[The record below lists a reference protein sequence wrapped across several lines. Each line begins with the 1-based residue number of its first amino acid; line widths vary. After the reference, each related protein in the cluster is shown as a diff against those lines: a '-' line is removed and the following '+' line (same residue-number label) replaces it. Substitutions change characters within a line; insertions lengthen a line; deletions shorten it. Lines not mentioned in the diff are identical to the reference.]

1 MSRVAFE
8 ETFRFRGNTIHKN
21 IVKDF
26 MKQYPEY
33 STEADALRHGIVL
46 LDEKMR
52 KGKGVDDLSVLKED
66 NKKIVQSM
74 KAIQIQNDVLIK
86 LNIELLSRL
95 GSDLSIEDIQQE
107 VKNEIA
113 SSVTRKS
120 EGKFSRTSKREPM
133 ESRREATVQ
142 KEKEVQKEIKASSIT
157 KKRLP
162 MVEDSEEILMIND
175 KPHKKIWRFGKFINE
190 EIEWG
195 QIPEH
200 RLKELE

>member
-52 KGKGVDDLSVLKED
+52 KGKGVDNLSVLKED

-74 KAIQIQNDVLIK
+74 KAMQTQNDVLIK

-95 GSDLSIEDIQQE
+95 GSDLSIEDMQKE

-113 SSVTRKS
+113 SSVTRKA
-120 EGKFSRTSKREPM
+120 EAKFSRTSKRDPL
-133 ESRREATVQ
+133 ESRKGATV
-142 KEKEVQKEIKASSIT
+142 KEEFE
-157 KKRLP
+157 KKLP
-162 MVEDSEEILMIND
+162 MVTDKEEILLIND
-175 KPHKKIWRFGKFINE
+175 KPYKKIYRFGKFINE
-190 EIEWG
+190 EIEWE

>member
-1 MSRVAFE
+1 MARVAFE
-8 ETFRFRGNTIHKN
+8 ETFRFRGNRIHKD

-46 LDEKMR
+46 LDQKMR
-52 KGKGVDDLSVLKED
+52 KEKGIDDLSVLKED

-74 KAIQIQNDVLIK
+74 KAMQIQNDVLIK

-95 GSDLSIEDIQQE
+95 GSDLSIEDLQQE
-107 VKNEIA
+107 VKSEIA

-133 ESRREATVQ
+133 ESRREPKVQ
-142 KEKEVQKEIKASSIT
+142 EEKEIKASSIT
-157 KKRLP
+157 EKRLP
-162 MVEDSEEILMIND
+162 MVKDNEEILLIND

-195 QIPEH
+195 QVPEH
-200 RLKELE
+200 RLEELE

>member
-1 MSRVAFE
+1 MARVAFE
-8 ETFRFRGNTIHKN
+8 ETFRFRGNRIHKD

-46 LDEKMR
+46 LDQKMR
-52 KGKGVDDLSVLKED
+52 KEKGIDDLSVLKED

-74 KAIQIQNDVLIK
+74 KAMQIQNDVLIK

-95 GSDLSIEDIQQE
+95 GSDLSIEDLQQE
-107 VKNEIA
+107 VKSEIA

-133 ESRREATVQ
+133 ESRRGPKVQ
-142 KEKEVQKEIKASSIT
+142 EEKEIKASSIT
-157 KKRLP
+157 EKRLP
-162 MVEDSEEILMIND
+162 MVKDNEEILLIND

-200 RLKELE
+200 RLEELE

>member
-1 MSRVAFE
+1 MARVAFE
-8 ETFRFRGNTIHKN
+8 ETFRFRGNRIHKD

-46 LDEKMR
+46 LDQKMR
-52 KGKGVDDLSVLKED
+52 KGKGIDDLSVLKED
-66 NKKIVQSM
+66 NKKILQSM
-74 KAIQIQNDVLIK
+74 KAMQIQNDVLIK

-95 GSDLSIEDIQQE
+95 GSDLSIEDLQQE
-107 VKNEIA
+107 VKSEIA

-133 ESRREATVQ
+133 ESRREPKVQ
-142 KEKEVQKEIKASSIT
+142 EEKEIKASSIT
-157 KKRLP
+157 EKRLP
-162 MVEDSEEILMIND
+162 MVKDNEEILLIND

-200 RLKELE
+200 RLEELE

>member
-1 MSRVAFE
+1 MSRIAFE

-74 KAIQIQNDVLIK
+74 KAMQTQNDVLIK

-95 GSDLSIEDIQQE
+95 GSDLSIEDMQKE

-113 SSVTRKS
+113 SSVTRKA
-120 EGKFSRTSKREPM
+120 EAKFSRTSKRDSL
-133 ESRREATVQ
+133 ESRKGATV
-142 KEKEVQKEIKASSIT
+142 KEEFE
-157 KKRLP
+157 KKLT
-162 MVEDSEEILMIND
+162 MVTDKEEILLIND
-175 KPHKKIWRFGKFINE
+175 KPYKKIYRFGKFINE
-190 EIEWG
+190 EIEWE

>member
-1 MSRVAFE
+1 MSRIAFE

-74 KAIQIQNDVLIK
+74 KAMQIQNDVLIK

-95 GSDLSIEDIQQE
+95 GSDLSIEDMQQE

-113 SSVTRKS
+113 SSVTRKA
-120 EGKFSRTSKREPM
+120 EAKFSRTSKRDPL
-133 ESRREATVQ
+133 ESRKEATV
-142 KEKEVQKEIKASSIT
+142 KEAFEKN
-157 KKRLP
+157 LP
-162 MVEDSEEILMIND
+162 MVTDKEEILLIND
-175 KPHKKIWRFGKFINE
+175 KPYKKIYRFGKFINE
-190 EIEWG
+190 EIEWE

-200 RLKELE
+200 RLKELEG

>member
-1 MSRVAFE
+1 MSRIAFE
-8 ETFRFRGNTIHKN
+8 ETFRFRGNAIHKN

-74 KAIQIQNDVLIK
+74 KAMQTQNDVLIK

-95 GSDLSIEDIQQE
+95 GSELSIEDMQKE

-113 SSVTRKS
+113 SSVTRKA
-120 EGKFSRTSKREPM
+120 EAKFSRTSKRDSL
-133 ESRREATVQ
+133 ESRKGATV
-142 KEKEVQKEIKASSIT
+142 KEEFE
-157 KKRLP
+157 KKLP
-162 MVEDSEEILMIND
+162 MVTDKEEILLIND
-175 KPHKKIWRFGKFINE
+175 KPYKKIYRFGKFINE
-190 EIEWG
+190 EIEWE

>member
-1 MSRVAFE
+1 MSRIAFE

-74 KAIQIQNDVLIK
+74 KAMQIQNDVLIK

-95 GSDLSIEDIQQE
+95 GSDLSIEDMQQE

-113 SSVTRKS
+113 SSVTRKA
-120 EGKFSRTSKREPM
+120 EVKFSRTSKRDPL
-133 ESRREATVQ
+133 ESRKGVTVKQ
-142 KEKEVQKEIKASSIT
+142 GLEKK
-157 KKRLP
+157 LP
-162 MVEDSEEILMIND
+162 MVTDKEEILLIND
-175 KPHKKIWRFGKFINE
+175 KPYKKIYRFGKFINE
-190 EIEWG
+190 EIEWE

>member
-1 MSRVAFE
+1 MSRIAFE

-74 KAIQIQNDVLIK
+74 KAMQIQNDVLIK

-95 GSDLSIEDIQQE
+95 GSDLSIEDVQQE

-113 SSVTRKS
+113 SSVTRKA
-120 EGKFSRTSKREPM
+120 EAKFSRTSKRDPLEL
-133 ESRREATVQ
+133 RKGATV
-142 KEKEVQKEIKASSIT
+142 KEEKEIQQEIKASSMFE
-157 KKRLP
+157 KKLP
-162 MVEDSEEILMIND
+162 MVTDKEEILLIND
-175 KPHKKIWRFGKFINE
+175 KPYKKIYRFGKFINE
-190 EIEWG
+190 EIEWE

>member
-1 MSRVAFE
+1 MARVAFE
-8 ETFRFRGNTIHKN
+8 ETFRFRGNRIHKD

-46 LDEKMR
+46 LDQKMR
-52 KGKGVDDLSVLKED
+52 KGKGIDDLSVLKED

-74 KAIQIQNDVLIK
+74 KAMQIQNDVLIK

-95 GSDLSIEDIQQE
+95 GSDLSIEDLQQE
-107 VKNEIA
+107 VKSKIA

-133 ESRREATVQ
+133 ESRREPKVQ
-142 KEKEVQKEIKASSIT
+142 EEKEIKASSIT
-157 KKRLP
+157 EKRLP
-162 MVEDSEEILMIND
+162 MVKDNEEILLIND

-200 RLKELE
+200 RLEELE

>member
-1 MSRVAFE
+1 MARVAFE
-8 ETFRFRGNTIHKN
+8 ETFRFRGNRIHKD

-46 LDEKMR
+46 LDQKMR
-52 KGKGVDDLSVLKED
+52 KEKGIDDLSVLKED

-74 KAIQIQNDVLIK
+74 KAMQIQNDVLIK

-95 GSDLSIEDIQQE
+95 GSDLSIEDLQQE
-107 VKNEIA
+107 VKSEIA

-133 ESRREATVQ
+133 ESRREPKVQ
-142 KEKEVQKEIKASSIT
+142 EEKEIKASSIT
-157 KKRLP
+157 EKRLP
-162 MVEDSEEILMIND
+162 MVKDNEEILLIND

-200 RLKELE
+200 RLEELE

>member
-1 MSRVAFE
+1 MARIAFE
-8 ETFRFRGNTIHKN
+8 ETFRFRGNRIHKD

-33 STEADALRHGIVL
+33 STEADVLRHGIVL
-46 LDEKMR
+46 LDQKMR
-52 KGKGVDDLSVLKED
+52 KEKGIDDLSVLKED

-74 KAIQIQNDVLIK
+74 KAMQIQNDVLIK

-107 VKNEIA
+107 VKSEIA

-120 EGKFSRTSKREPM
+120 EGKFFRTLKREPM
-133 ESRREATVQ
+133 ESRREPKVQ
-142 KEKEVQKEIKASSIT
+142 EEKEMQKEIKASST
-157 KKRLP
+157 TEKRLP
-162 MVEDSEEILMIND
+162 MVKDNEEILLIND

-200 RLKELE
+200 RLEELE

>member
-1 MSRVAFE
+1 MARIAFE
-8 ETFRFRGNTIHKN
+8 ETFRFRGNRIHKD

-46 LDEKMR
+46 LDQKMR
-52 KGKGVDDLSVLKED
+52 KGKGIDDLSLLKED

-74 KAIQIQNDVLIK
+74 KAMQIQNDVLIK

-95 GSDLSIEDIQQE
+95 GSDLSIENLQQE
-107 VKNEIA
+107 VKSEIA

-133 ESRREATVQ
+133 ESRREPKVQ
-142 KEKEVQKEIKASSIT
+142 EEKEIKASST
-157 KKRLP
+157 TEKRLP
-162 MVEDSEEILMIND
+162 MVKDNEEILLIND

-200 RLKELE
+200 RLEELE

>member
-1 MSRVAFE
+1 MSRIAFE

-74 KAIQIQNDVLIK
+74 KAMQIQNDVLIK

-95 GSDLSIEDIQQE
+95 GSDLSIEDMQQE

-113 SSVTRKS
+113 SSVTRKA
-120 EGKFSRTSKREPM
+120 EAKFSRTSKRDPL
-133 ESRREATVQ
+133 ESRKEATV
-142 KEKEVQKEIKASSIT
+142 KEAFE
-157 KKRLP
+157 KKLP
-162 MVEDSEEILMIND
+162 MVTDKEEILLIND
-175 KPHKKIWRFGKFINE
+175 KPYKKIYRFGKFINE
-190 EIEWG
+190 EIEWE

-200 RLKELE
+200 RLKELEG

>member
-1 MSRVAFE
+1 MSRIAFE

-74 KAIQIQNDVLIK
+74 KAMQTQNDVLIK

-95 GSDLSIEDIQQE
+95 GSDLSIEDMQQE

-113 SSVTRKS
+113 SSVTRKA
-120 EGKFSRTSKREPM
+120 EAKFSRTSKRDPL
-133 ESRREATVQ
+133 ESRKGVTV
-142 KEKEVQKEIKASSIT
+142 KEEFEKIM
-157 KKRLP
+157 P
-162 MVEDSEEILMIND
+162 MVTDKEEILLIND
-175 KPHKKIWRFGKFINE
+175 KPYKKIYRFGKFINE
-190 EIEWG
+190 EIEWE

>member
-1 MSRVAFE
+1 MARVAFE
-8 ETFRFRGNTIHKN
+8 ETFRFRGNRIHKD

-46 LDEKMR
+46 LDQKMR
-52 KGKGVDDLSVLKED
+52 KGKGIDDLSVLKED

-74 KAIQIQNDVLIK
+74 KAMQIQNDVLIK

-95 GSDLSIEDIQQE
+95 GSDLSIEDLQQE
-107 VKNEIA
+107 VKSEIA

-120 EGKFSRTSKREPM
+120 EGKFSRTLKREPM
-133 ESRREATVQ
+133 ESRRELKVQ
-142 KEKEVQKEIKASSIT
+142 EEKEIKASSIT
-157 KKRLP
+157 EKRLP
-162 MVEDSEEILMIND
+162 MVKDNEEILLIND

-200 RLKELE
+200 RLEELE

>member
-1 MSRVAFE
+1 MARVAFE
-8 ETFRFRGNTIHKN
+8 ETFRFRGNRIHKD

-46 LDEKMR
+46 LDQKMR
-52 KGKGVDDLSVLKED
+52 KGKGIDDLSVLKED

-74 KAIQIQNDVLIK
+74 KAMQIQNDVLIK

-95 GSDLSIEDIQQE
+95 GSDLSIEDLQQE
-107 VKNEIA
+107 VKSEIA

-133 ESRREATVQ
+133 ESRREPKLQ
-142 KEKEVQKEIKASSIT
+142 EEKEIKASSIT
-157 KKRLP
+157 EKRLP
-162 MVEDSEEILMIND
+162 MVKDNEEILLIND

-190 EIEWG
+190 EIDWG

-200 RLKELE
+200 RLEELE

>member
-1 MSRVAFE
+1 MARVAFE
-8 ETFRFRGNTIHKN
+8 ETFRFRGNRIHKD

-46 LDEKMR
+46 LDQKMR
-52 KGKGVDDLSVLKED
+52 KEKGIDDLSVLKED

-74 KAIQIQNDVLIK
+74 KVMQIQNDVLIK

-95 GSDLSIEDIQQE
+95 GSDLSIEDLQQE
-107 VKNEIA
+107 VKSEIA

-133 ESRREATVQ
+133 ESRRGPKVQ
-142 KEKEVQKEIKASSIT
+142 EEKEIKASSIT
-157 KKRLP
+157 EKRLP
-162 MVEDSEEILMIND
+162 MVKDNEEILLIND

-200 RLKELE
+200 RLEELE

>member
-1 MSRVAFE
+1 MARVAFE
-8 ETFRFRGNTIHKN
+8 ETFRFRGNRIHKD

-46 LDEKMR
+46 LNQKMR
-52 KGKGVDDLSVLKED
+52 KGKGIDDLSVLKED

-74 KAIQIQNDVLIK
+74 KAMQIQNDVLIK

-95 GSDLSIEDIQQE
+95 GSDLSIEDLQQE
-107 VKNEIA
+107 VKSEIA

-133 ESRREATVQ
+133 ESRREPKVQ
-142 KEKEVQKEIKASSIT
+142 EEKEIKASSIT
-157 KKRLP
+157 EKRLP
-162 MVEDSEEILMIND
+162 MVKDNEEILLIND

-200 RLKELE
+200 RLEELE